1 MINRNQAQITASIE
15 QLMVNMAANFQEIC
29 ELLIALDKHYLHQ
42 DPMFKWY
49 REVANGKLVPA
60 LIMAM
65 VNAQAR
71 IKHMVG
77 RPREVQI
84 NIAEDKPF
92 DWCRVVKGEIEFRR
106 GSWRQMSQLEFKRM
120 FPEGGPVRSVAEQRA
135 IIEKELAAEP
145 VTHIRRQPLARVDA
159 TAQTFTLGNQ
169 TVPLSIV
176 LLALREAGVDSND
189 VAP

>member
-1 MINRNQAQITASIE
+1 MINRNQAQIATNIE
-15 QLMVNMAANFQEIC
+15 QLMANVAANFREIC
-29 ELLIALDKHYLHQ
+29 ELLIALDKHYLHR

-49 REVANGKLVPA
+49 RQVANGKLVPA

-65 VNAQAR
+65 VNAQRR

-84 NIAEDKPF
+84 NIAEDKPL
-92 DWCRVVKGEIEFRR
+92 DWCRVVKGEIEVRR
-106 GSWRQMSQLEFKRM
+106 GSWRQMSQLEYERT
-120 FPEGGPVRSVAEQRA
+120 FPEGGPVRTVLEQRA

-145 VTHIRRQPLARVDA
+145 VTHIRRQPLARVDV

-176 LLALREAGVDSND
+176 LSALREAGVDSND